1 MAFKWFKKE
10 SGIFDFTDR
19 GKNVPKIETGY
30 GVTKEGFIELRDR
43 RNLSSDF
50 SQINNSSNSSSSSNI
65 SSGFDFLNDMAV
77 GSSNSTGGMNNTE
90 DSNEV
95 SKNLRKM
102 STRIEDNSNE
112 LYRLLHRI
120 ELLERKIERLEGRTG
135 IENV

>member
-10 SGIFDFTDR
+10 SGVIDFTDR

-30 GVTKEGFIELRDR
+30 GVTKEGFIEFKDK
-43 RNLSSDF
+43 NI
-50 SQINNSSNSSSSSNI
+50 QTTINANHSSSNSNI
-65 SSGFDFLNDMAV
+65 ISGFDFLNNMAM
-77 GSSNSTGGMNNTE
+77 SSLSNNSDAVDNA
-90 DSNEV
+90 SNVDNSEV
-95 SKNLRKM
+95 SKSLRHM

-135 IENV
+135 NISE